1 MSQNDVS
8 GTNMQFSPETLRVK
22 GFLNNDLD
30 VKLSGTADEF
40 L

>member
-8 GTNMQFSPETLRVK
+8 GTKMTLRVK